1 MDEQHATKRL
11 EPGAGWYRIRIQGR
25 LEARWSAWFDGMSL
39 TRGEDGTTV
48 LRGQVSDQSALHGL
62 IHRVR
67 DLGLT
72 LLEVT
77 HEDGHP
83 SQEREA

>member
-1 MDEQHATKRL
+1 MDEPHATKRL

-25 LEARWSAWFDGMSL
+25 LEPRWSAWFDGMSL
-39 TRGEDGTTV
+39 TRGENGTTV
-48 LRGQVSDQSALHGL
+48 LRGQVSDQAALHGV
-62 IHRVR
+62 IQRVR

-77 HEDGHP
+77 HEDAHP
-83 SQEREA
+83 SQERQA